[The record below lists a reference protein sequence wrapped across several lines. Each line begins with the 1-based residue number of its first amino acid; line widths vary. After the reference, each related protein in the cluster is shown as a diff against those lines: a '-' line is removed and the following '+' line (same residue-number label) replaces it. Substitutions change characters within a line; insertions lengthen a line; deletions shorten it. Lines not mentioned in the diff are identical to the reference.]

1 MRTKTDKEHKP
12 LTGAERADYLD
23 RCAGR
28 RARLADA
35 RRLLM
40 EAAEQ
45 IGKALEHSEPATDEA
60 AMEFGPDNARALL
73 ASPADQADAGQAAR
87 YYLAEAQRRAAQA
100 EREQARSA
108 LVDTARTLGLRATRR
123 AGHAALWW
131 IGLVALAS
139 PALVGMAALLR
150 LMWIA
155 GGAQ

>member
-1 MRTKTDKEHKP
+1 MKRTMDMAHKP
-12 LTGAERADYLD
+12 LTNAERAAYLE

-28 RARLADA
+28 RARLAEA
-35 RRLLM
+35 RRLLV

-45 IGKALEHSEPATDEA
+45 VGKALEHSTPDGDEA
-60 AMEFGPDNARALL
+60 AMEYSPDTARALL

-100 EREQARSA
+100 ERDLA
-108 LVDTARTLGLRATRR
+108 LVDTARTLGLRASRR

-131 IGLVALAS
+131 VGLVALAS
-139 PALVGMAALLR
+139 PVLVGIGALLR

-155 GGAQ
+155 GGAR